1 VTDVASILSAYSK
14 VVFQFTLRR
23 YYHSLRHVP
32 GGRLLK
38 KLLIVGAGALAAT
51 AASLTLASTG
61 VAGAA
66 PPDTS
71 GQTFSEA
78 QASLKSAGYTAV
90 VSTTIGDKVAQGD
103 CTVVRQQ
110 TTMGTAFAGGGW
122 PGKSSSPKV
131 LLSLDCSKP
140 PKGSSGSS

>member
-1 VTDVASILSAYSK
+1 
-14 VVFQFTLRR
+14 
-23 YYHSLRHVP
+23 
-32 GGRLLK
+32 LK
-38 KLLIVGAGALAAT
+38 KLLVVGAGALAAT
-51 AASLTLASTG
+51 AASLTLVSTG
-61 VAGAA
+61 AAGAA

-78 QASLKSAGYTAV
+78 QATLKSAGYDAV
-90 VSTTIGDKVAQGD
+90 MSTMIGDKVARSE

-110 TTMGTAFAGGGW
+110 ATMGTAFAGGGW

-140 PKGSSGSS
+140 PKSSSGSS